1 MTQAARVPR
10 LFPLCLGAA
19 LFWAAPL
26 HAQEAL
32 EPEVEALVGASQQV
46 ETGLVLAR
54 RQIEDSD
61 LLGAAGTLERV
72 LLVKPDA
79 TPARLLY
86 AGLLCRLDDAAGARV
101 ELSLLQGQDVD
112 DAAWADV
119 AAACG
124 GAVTRPQAE
133 GSPQ

>member
-1 MTQAARVPR
+1 MAQAARAPR
-10 LFPLCLGAA
+10 LLSLCLGAA

-26 HAQEAL
+26 QAQEAL
-32 EPEVEALVGASQQV
+32 EPEIEALIGPSQQPG
-46 ETGLVLAR
+46 TGLTLAR
-54 RQIEDSD
+54 SQVQNND

-72 LLVKPDA
+72 LLVQPDA

-86 AGLLCRLDDAAGARV
+86 ASLLCRLDDAAGARV

-112 DAAWADV
+112 DAAWAEV
-119 AAACG
+119 ASACG
-124 GAVTRPQAE
+124 GAVTRPHAG